1 MTAKPTANQ
10 GSMEDQLLRLKFRS
24 ITYTAPRRQQQVD
37 GVEEEQKAEQSMRS
51 YQTWKRINAAYFDEP
66 VESTARSMQQYD
78 EKDYQQVNREKFRR
92 RNRDTEFMEF
102 AVRDKALAR
111 K

>member
-1 MTAKPTANQ
+1 MSKPAAQQ
-10 GSMEDQLLRLKFRS
+10 GTLEDQLLRLKFRS
-24 ITYTAPRRQQQVD
+24 ITYTAPRRQQQVES
-37 GVEEEQKAEQSMRS
+37 VEEDKKAEQSMRS
-51 YQTWKRINAAYFDEP
+51 YQTWKRVNASYFDEP
-66 VESTARSMQQYD
+66 TQTSAQAMQQYD
-78 EKDYQQVNREKFRR
+78 EKDYQQVNRERFRR